1 MIIAIP
7 IIAWPKVIQRKRPI
21 ATLLAQHIRND
32 IQLCRLLQEPDK
44 RSQQDVRRVILGLVE
59 DQLKDLSTIVKDLT
73 NQHGLQGN
81 KRHAEQERTYWYRC
95 HPLMDRSGDQTTAC
109 AAGCGVEA
117 IEDIVMIGRAMPVFL
132 VQRHSPPG
140 MSGGVGPI

>member
-59 DQLKDLSTIVKDLT
+59 DQLKDLSTIVKDL
-73 NQHGLQGN
+73 
-81 KRHAEQERTYWYRC
+81 
-95 HPLMDRSGDQTTAC
+95 
-109 AAGCGVEA
+109 
-117 IEDIVMIGRAMPVFL
+117 
-132 VQRHSPPG
+132 
-140 MSGGVGPI
+140 